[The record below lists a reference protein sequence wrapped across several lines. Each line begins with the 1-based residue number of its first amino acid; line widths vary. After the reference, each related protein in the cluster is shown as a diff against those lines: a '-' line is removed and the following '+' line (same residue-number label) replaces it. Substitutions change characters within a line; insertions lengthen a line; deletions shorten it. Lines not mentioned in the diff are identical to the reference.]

1 MANEYETNFLPA
13 VDKCFFSFLSRLVI
27 GERRR
32 KFGEYTTVS
41 SNESVEWG
49 IKKKRGGEEKW
60 KKKEILSPLLLRLRA
75 IVGYNRVF

>member
-49 IKKKRGGEEKW
+49 IKKRKEGEEKW

>member
-13 VDKCFFSFLSRLVI
+13 ADKYFFHSSTV
-27 GERRR
+27 GYRRAWR
-32 KFGEYTTVS
+32 KFGEYTIVS

-49 IKKKRGGEEKW
+49 IKKEKKR

>member
-1 MANEYETNFLPA
+1 MKRASFPPLTN
-13 VDKCFFSFLSRLVI
+13 VFFHSSVV
-27 GERRR
+27 GYRRAWR

-49 IKKKRGGEEKW
+49 IKKRGRG
-60 KKKEILSPLLLRLRA
+60 KKKEKEILSPLLLRLRA

>member
-1 MANEYETNFLPA
+1 MANEYETSFLPA
-13 VDKCFFSFLSRLVI
+13 VDKCFFHSSVV
-27 GERRR
+27 GYRRAWR

-49 IKKKRGGEEKW
+49 IKKRGRG
-60 KKKEILSPLLLRLRA
+60 KKKEKEILSPLLLHLRA